1 MSAGQQ
7 QAELMQGAGGR
18 RQRSGGRQRKG
29 AGAGRDQQ
37 REDDPEG
44 ALRVDLP
51 PDQADDAGH
60 HQHHQ
65 QKPLGDAV
73 SQFGE
78 LGFVALGA
86 FQQADNG
93 GQPGVVAQ
101 CPDLHGQRA
110 FDIEGAGGNRIAGT
124 AWKRQVFPVRT
135 DSSTLD
141 CPLRIT
147 PSAGINPPG
156 CTSTGRRAAV
166 R

>member
-1 MSAGQQ
+1 M
-7 QAELMQGAGGR
+7 
-18 RQRSGGRQRKG
+18 
-29 AGAGRDQQ
+29 
-37 REDDPEG
+37 
-44 ALRVDLP
+44 RVDLP

-101 CPDLHGQRA
+101 CLDLHGQRA

-124 AWKRQVFPVRT
+124 AWKRQVFPR
-135 DSSTLD
+135 
-141 CPLRIT
+141 
-147 PSAGINPPG
+147 
-156 CTSTGRRAAV
+156 
-166 R
+166 